1 MKLYIKNER
10 TIVSKSQWNIL
21 NWLRIDDD
29 IGLLFDDNKWKM
41 INLRQSKICKKTVRY
56 MQYAWTTYGNLIDD
70 HSADRSAKMVLSMTK
85 ILSKQ
90 SRIVF
95 IIEFFEF
102 LKGFANK
109 DTNCFA
115 NMSLAKKS
123 VFTIRS
129 NALHQWRFQYT
140 HHVKNIDVSCIQTE
154 DEKSKYYI
162 FIFVNGLADF
172 NVNKLHPQPYLSFL
186 FNIS

>member
-41 INLRQSKICKKTVRY
+41 INLRQSKICKKIVRY

-95 IIEFFEF
+95 IIEFYEF
-102 LKGFANK
+102 LKRFAN
-109 DTNCFA
+109 
-115 NMSLAKKS
+115 
-123 VFTIRS
+123 
-129 NALHQWRFQYT
+129 NALHQWRYKYT
-140 HHVKNIDVSCIQTE
+140 HHVKNINVSCIQTE

>member
-1 MKLYIKNER
+1 MKYQIFVLIFTVAAIQKEKMPNY
-10 TIVSKSQWNIL
+10 L
-21 NWLRIDDD
+21 F
-29 IGLLFDDNKWKM
+29 FDDNKWKM
-41 INLRQSKICKKTVRY
+41 INLRQSKICKKKQVRY

-90 SRIVF
+90 SRVVFIIF
-95 IIEFFEF
+95 IIEFFQF
-102 LKGFANK
+102 LKGFAN
-109 DTNCFA
+109 
-115 NMSLAKKS
+115 SLAKKS
-123 VFTIRS
+123 VFTIQS

-154 DEKSKYYI
+154 DEKSRYYI

-186 FNIS
+186 FNTS

>member
-1 MKLYIKNER
+1 MLLAWCTYKLKITTCTRYCSRNKYATNTFMKLYIKNER

-41 INLRQSKICKKTVRY
+41 INLRQSKICKKIVRY

-95 IIEFFEF
+95 IIEFYEF
-102 LKGFANK
+102 LKRFAN
-109 DTNCFA
+109 NY
-115 NMSLAKKS
+115 SLHNLAWES
-123 VFTIRS
+123 VF
-129 NALHQWRFQYT
+129 
-140 HHVKNIDVSCIQTE
+140 
-154 DEKSKYYI
+154 
-162 FIFVNGLADF
+162 G
-172 NVNKLHPQPYLSFL
+172 
-186 FNIS
+186 

>member
-95 IIEFFEF
+95 IIEFYEF
-102 LKGFANK
+102 LKRFANNLILSIK
-109 DTNCFA
+109 LFITQFRE
-115 NMSLAKKS
+115 S
-123 VFTIRS
+123 VF
-129 NALHQWRFQYT
+129 
-140 HHVKNIDVSCIQTE
+140 
-154 DEKSKYYI
+154 
-162 FIFVNGLADF
+162 G
-172 NVNKLHPQPYLSFL
+172 
-186 FNIS
+186 

>member
-29 IGLLFDDNKWKM
+29 IGLFFDDNKWKM
-41 INLRQSKICKKTVRY
+41 INLRQSKICKKIVRY

-70 HSADRSAKMVLSMTK
+70 HSADRSAKMVMSMTK

-95 IIEFFEF
+95 IIELFQF
-102 LKGFANK
+102 LKGF
-109 DTNCFA
+109 TN
-115 NMSLAKKS
+115 SLRICLWLRNQYLPYNLMHLVLLEINLLIIVLRVGKAK
-123 VFTIRS
+123 
-129 NALHQWRFQYT
+129 
-140 HHVKNIDVSCIQTE
+140 
-154 DEKSKYYI
+154 
-162 FIFVNGLADF
+162 
-172 NVNKLHPQPYLSFL
+172 
-186 FNIS
+186 